1 VREDIWRRLHE
12 LKQTG
17 LSMLIIDKELD
28 ELCALADRHYV
39 IEKGEIVWSGDTAAL
54 QADAKVQTMYLAV

>member
-1 VREDIWRRLHE
+1 
-12 LKQTG
+12 
-17 LSMLIIDKELD
+17 MLIIDKELD

-54 QADAKVQTMYLAV
+54 QGDAKVQTMYLAV